1 MNYLNNKLP
10 KLPVTKRPL
19 GPSKSSKL
27 SKNEMARRSIARQ
40 EEKQRKG
47 NEEKA
52 LIDTRRVNERL
63 AIRRAKIEKRDAEI
77 EKENQADP
85 VRAAEKAAIRARQA
99 RMDAGIARILREM
112 EAADRLRRGQTPQPV
127 SIVTAGSERLIRGQS
142 TQPVIT
148 RPPVTPLKAAE
159 NKNPNQLQVVTGPA
173 NPVITSASYPDQCII
188 CQEPVVKGCRV
199 NCKKNATEN
208 LKDQGH
214 IFHCDCINE
223 WRNTRATNTFYDK
236 GWQNGCPLCRVPID
250 SMYYITIPEGFKTEF
265 GKRRRINKGT
275 KMSLVSIKKLIKLV
289 KKL

>member
-1 MNYLNNKLP
+1 MKNRINNLP
-10 KLPVTKRPL
+10 KLPVTKR
-19 GPSKSSKL
+19 L
-27 SKNEMARRSIARQ
+27 SKDEMARRSIARQ
-40 EEKQRKG
+40 EEKERKG

-52 LIDTRRVNERL
+52 LIDNQRANARRERE
-63 AIRRAKIEKRDAEI
+63 RAKIEKREAEI

-85 VRAAEKAAIRARQA
+85 VRAAERAAIRARQA
-99 RMDAGIARILREM
+99 LIDAGIARILREM
-112 EAADRLRRGQTPQPV
+112 EAADRRRRGQTPQPV
-127 SIVTAGSERLIRGQS
+127 SRVTAGSERLIRGQS